1 MNIANQDNPLV
12 YICSPYAGDVAV
24 NTAAAKRYCRFAVEQ
39 ACIPIAPH
47 LFFPQ
52 FMDDRIPEERELALR
67 FGCALMDKCSEVWVF
82 GSRISHGMASEI
94 DCAHRSGIK
103 VRYFTSDC
111 LEEYNTKQ
119 IRKEFSHE
127 QTYQS

>member
-1 MNIANQDNPLV
+1 MNIENQDTPLV
-12 YICSPYAGDVAV
+12 YICSPYAGDVTV

-47 LFFPQ
+47 LLFPQ

-67 FGCALMDKCSEVWVF
+67 YGCALMDKCSEVWVF

-103 VRYFTSDC
+103 VRYFSDEVAGI
-111 LEEYNTKQ
+111 EEVV
-119 IRKEFSHE
+119 RA
-127 QTYQS
+127 